1 MNMALQG
8 SGDVHNPLLLQ
19 ESSGEPDALGKF
31 ESNSVQRIINSIP
44 SSLSEQQRETE
55 NLRQLEELEEDEDV
69 KSEDAVDL
77 DEIYMITLEAQMNMG
92 TEKQHLLELYGV
104 TFAGL
109 DPMPLIYTLERMDP
123 QPQEIIDITNTEES
137 SVKTTSVQRKMR
149 ELSPTI
155 SHREATRIPQN
166 SPRAK

>member
-1 MNMALQG
+1 
-8 SGDVHNPLLLQ
+8 
-19 ESSGEPDALGKF
+19 
-31 ESNSVQRIINSIP
+31 
-44 SSLSEQQRETE
+44 
-55 NLRQLEELEEDEDV
+55 
-69 KSEDAVDL
+69 
-77 DEIYMITLEAQMNMG
+77 MNMG